1 MNKRL
6 KKSESLNLFPDRLF
20 YKIGEVS
27 RILEVESYVLR
38 YWESEFNFLR
48 PKRSQSGQRIYTKQD
63 VDLLMTIKRLLYD
76 EKYTIDGVRRKL
88 QRSNTRLNEALIN
101 GEGVVEGS
109 TELNQTSEPRMQEL
123 LSYIKNRLRS
133 IAGSL

>member
-1 MNKRL
+1 MTRYM

-27 RILEVESYVLR
+27 KILEIESYVLR
-38 YWESEFNFLR
+38 YWESEFTFLR

-63 VDLLMTIKRLLYD
+63 IELLLTIKKLLYD

-88 QRSNTRLNEALIN
+88 QRSNIPLDKPLDSNHAFSK
-101 GEGVVEGS
+101 G
-109 TELNQTSEPRMQEL
+109 TSETDQTLEPKVQEL
-123 LSYIKNRLRS
+123 LAHIKNRLLDIS
-133 IAGSL
+133 KSL

>member
-1 MNKRL
+1 MTRYM

-27 RILEVESYVLR
+27 KILEIESYVLR
-38 YWESEFNFLR
+38 YWESEFAFLR

-63 VDLLMTIKRLLYD
+63 VELLLTIKKLLYD

-88 QRSNTRLNEALIN
+88 QRSNIPLDEPLD
-101 GEGVVEGS
+101 G
-109 TELNQTSEPRMQEL
+109 NQAFPKGTSQTGQTLEPKVQEL
-123 LSYIKNRLRS
+123 LAHIKNRLRDIS
-133 IAGSL
+133 KSL